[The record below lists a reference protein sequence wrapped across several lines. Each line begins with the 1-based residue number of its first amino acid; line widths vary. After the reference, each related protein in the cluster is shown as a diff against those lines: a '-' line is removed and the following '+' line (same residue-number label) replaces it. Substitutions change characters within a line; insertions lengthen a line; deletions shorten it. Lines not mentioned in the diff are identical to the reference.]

1 VPPPGLILDEL
12 LVLLGLELEDVL
24 LLLLVLLM
32 LKLWEREDE
41 VERAL

>member
-32 LKLWEREDE
+32 LKLWELEDE
-41 VERAL
+41 VEREL